1 MELSECNTI
10 DDFLQICGVKSVDEL
25 SDSQVLDWASSGKM
39 GLETEISVGIVVHGM
54 NGRKPDITK
63 AMKLLKRAIKENK
76 TFTCAYVMHESC
88 NGRREIPCE
97 YFGMNLKKMCNRN
110 EYQGICPGFKG

>member
-39 GLETEISVGIVVHGM
+39 GLETENSVGVVVHGM
-54 NGRKPDITK
+54 CGRKPPFRK
-63 AMKLLKRAIKENK
+63 AINMIRKAIKQNK

-88 NGRREIPCE
+88 NGRHEIPCE
-97 YFGMNLKKMCNRN
+97 YFGMNIK
-110 EYQGICPGFKG
+110 